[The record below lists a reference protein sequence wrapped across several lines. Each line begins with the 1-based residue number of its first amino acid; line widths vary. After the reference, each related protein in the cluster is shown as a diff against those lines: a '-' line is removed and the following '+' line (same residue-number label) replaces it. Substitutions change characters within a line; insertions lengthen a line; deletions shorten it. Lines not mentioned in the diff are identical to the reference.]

1 MSGGMSADS
10 DYHRYVFFVQWISGL
25 DTSQM
30 VYGHVDGNEIWY
42 IRGEKQTL
50 NAREAGYT
58 DADNEVVIYLDQ
70 NDNCERII
78 SREKWESQQITDI
91 AGSLIAWSIGIVS
104 LIVAIRYCE
113 NKYCWQFKIFWKWY
127 DRFIRNKDL
136 DIDEFIYMKQN
147 CNVEKVRLYN
157 RWQSWRNFG
166 CEERYNNQ

>member
-1 MSGGMSADS
+1 
-10 DYHRYVFFVQWISGL
+10 
-25 DTSQM
+25 M

-70 NDNCERII
+70 NDNCEKII

-113 NKYCWQFKIFWKWY
+113 NKYCWQFKIFWK
-127 DRFIRNKDL
+127 
-136 DIDEFIYMKQN
+136 
-147 CNVEKVRLYN
+147 
-157 RWQSWRNFG
+157 
-166 CEERYNNQ
+166 

>member
-1 MSGGMSADS
+1 MSADS

-70 NDNCERII
+70 NDNCEKII

-113 NKYCWQFKIFWKWY
+113 NKYCWQFKIFCKWY

>member
-1 MSGGMSADS
+1 MSADS

-70 NDNCERII
+70 NDNCEKII
-78 SREKWESQQITDI
+78 SREKMGVTADNRYSRIFNSVEYWNRFLDSCY
-91 AGSLIAWSIGIVS
+91 SI
-104 LIVAIRYCE
+104 L
-113 NKYCWQFKIFWKWY
+113 
-127 DRFIRNKDL
+127 
-136 DIDEFIYMKQN
+136 
-147 CNVEKVRLYN
+147 
-157 RWQSWRNFG
+157 
-166 CEERYNNQ
+166 